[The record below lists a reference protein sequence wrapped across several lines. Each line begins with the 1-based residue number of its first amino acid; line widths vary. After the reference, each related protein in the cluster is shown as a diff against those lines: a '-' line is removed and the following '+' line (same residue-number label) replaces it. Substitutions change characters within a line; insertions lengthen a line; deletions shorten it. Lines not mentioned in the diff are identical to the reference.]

1 MRRHLAGLMAAAI
14 ALAPAAASA
23 QYYEYGPAHRS
34 HHDHVDVYRHG
45 GRDDVVVRR
54 DHHHH
59 YDYDRPVRFE
69 GWHGH
74 HHHHDFDD

>member
-23 QYYEYGPAHRS
+23 QYYEYGPGVRRPHE
-34 HHDHVDVYRHG
+34 HVDVYRHG
-45 GRDDVVVRR
+45 DHDDVVVRR
-54 DHHHH
+54 HHGHH
-59 YDYDRPVRFE
+59 DEYDRPAAFE
-69 GWHGH
+69 RRGH